1 MNTEW
6 YIKRLSWKMRMFM
19 HTHFGWKVAKTTYNG
34 RRILTLEETNRHL
47 KELLLTKE
55 PFAVAR
61 IGGSECKAM
70 VACQPEYHDEKQ
82 KVFLHNLLVNLSGFF
97 GSMEDFDRFSRL
109 MESGLSE
116 VDLMGVWFNQ
126 MEDYFLKRF
135 GKADMTYGLLEG
147 LEPWYSPD
155 DPWTASLAGKRVVV
169 IHPFAESIEKQYA
182 KRELLFPG
190 TEILPA
196 FSLRTVKAVQT
207 LLGQPDPRFA
217 TWVDALEYMYNE
229 AMKEDFDVALIACGA
244 YGLPLAVKLKQA
256 GKQAIQIGGSL
267 QLLFGIKGARWK
279 DMPQMQRFYSDAWTS
294 PSLKTEG
301 LDSGVEN
308 VENGCYW

>member
-1 MNTEW
+1 
-6 YIKRLSWKMRMFM
+6 
-19 HTHFGWKVAKTTYNG
+19 
-34 RRILTLEETNRHL
+34 
-47 KELLLTKE
+47 
-55 PFAVAR
+55 
-61 IGGSECKAM
+61 
-70 VACQPEYHDEKQ
+70 
-82 KVFLHNLLVNLSGFF
+82 
-97 GSMEDFDRFSRL
+97 
-109 MESGLSE
+109 
-116 VDLMGVWFNQ
+116 
-126 MEDYFLKRF
+126 
-135 GKADMTYGLLEG
+135 
-147 LEPWYSPD
+147 
-155 DPWTASLAGKRVVV
+155 
-169 IHPFAESIEKQYA
+169 
-182 KRELLFPG
+182 LFPG

-217 TWVDALEYMYNE
+217 TWFDALEYMYNE